1 VIFFFTDQQR
11 WDTVGLHGNPL
22 DLTPNLDRAANSGT
36 HLFNSFTP
44 QPLCG
49 PARSCLQTGLYATAT
64 GCFRNDV
71 PLPQEATT
79 LAHRFRDA
87 DYETAYIGKWHLA
100 DSEPVPEAQR
110 GGYQYWLASNI
121 IEFTSE
127 AYRTVV
133 YDEDN
138 EPVRLPGY
146 RVDALTDAA
155 IRYVDA
161 HRDTPFYLF
170 LSLLEPHHQ
179 NQTDSYPAP
188 DGYAER
194 YAGLWMPPDLA
205 ALGGTA
211 SQHLPGYCGQIKRV
225 DEAFGRLLEA
235 LRSLG
240 LRENTIVVF
249 ASDHGNHFKTRN
261 DEYKR
266 SPHESSIRVPVMLLG
281 PGFWDGGRVEQLV
294 SLVDL
299 PPTLLEATGL
309 PVPDELHGRSVLPL
323 LNGEREWWPGEV
335 FVQISESQVG
345 RAIRTSRWKYCAVAP
360 GTDPKVDPTA
370 GRYVEDGLYDLRA
383 DPYELDNLA
392 GLRSHR
398 DVSQALKQRLISRMV
413 EIGEP
418 QPIVES
424 LKSVP

>member
-1 VIFFFTDQQR
+1 
-11 WDTVGLHGNPL
+11 
-22 DLTPNLDRAANSGT
+22 
-36 HLFNSFTP
+36 
-44 QPLCG
+44 
-49 PARSCLQTGLYATAT
+49 
-64 GCFRNDV
+64 
-71 PLPQEATT
+71 
-79 LAHRFRDA
+79 
-87 DYETAYIGKWHLA
+87 
-100 DSEPVPEAQR
+100 
-110 GGYQYWLASNI
+110 
-121 IEFTSE
+121 
-127 AYRTVV
+127 
-133 YDEDN
+133 
-138 EPVRLPGY
+138 
-146 RVDALTDAA
+146 
-155 IRYVDA
+155 VDA
-161 HRDTPFYLF
+161 HRDSPFYLF

-249 ASDHGNHFKTRN
+249 ASDYGNHFKTRN

-266 SPHESSIRVPVMLLG
+266 SPHESSIRMPVILLG

-294 SLVDL
+294 SLLDL
-299 PPTLLEATGL
+299 PPTLLEAAGL

-345 RAIRTSRWKYCAVAP
+345 RAIRTSRWKSCVVAP
-360 GTDPKVDPTA
+360 RADPKVDPTA
-370 GRYVEDGLYDLRA
+370 
-383 DPYELDNLA
+383 
-392 GLRSHR
+392 
-398 DVSQALKQRLISRMV
+398 
-413 EIGEP
+413 
-418 QPIVES
+418 
-424 LKSVP
+424 

>member
-1 VIFFFTDQQR
+1 
-11 WDTVGLHGNPL
+11 
-22 DLTPNLDRAANSGT
+22 
-36 HLFNSFTP
+36 
-44 QPLCG
+44 
-49 PARSCLQTGLYATAT
+49 
-64 GCFRNDV
+64 
-71 PLPQEATT
+71 
-79 LAHRFRDA
+79 
-87 DYETAYIGKWHLA
+87 
-100 DSEPVPEAQR
+100 
-110 GGYQYWLASNI
+110 
-121 IEFTSE
+121 
-127 AYRTVV
+127 
-133 YDEDN
+133 
-138 EPVRLPGY
+138 
-146 RVDALTDAA
+146 
-155 IRYVDA
+155 
-161 HRDTPFYLF
+161 

-211 SQHLPGYCGQIKRV
+211 SQHLPGYCGQIKRI

-266 SPHESSIRVPVMLLG
+266 SPHESSIRVPVVLLG

-294 SLVDL
+294 SLLDL
-299 PPTLLEATGL
+299 PPTLLEAAGL

-323 LNGEREWWPGEV
+323 LNGKLVEGWPEEV

-345 RAIRTSRWKYCAVAP
+345 RAIRTSRWKYCVVAP
-360 GTDPKVDPTA
+360 EADPKEDPTA
-370 GRYVEDGLYDLRA
+370 ERYVEDGLYDLKA
-383 DPYELDNLA
+383 DPYELYNLA

-398 DVSQALKQRLISRMV
+398 DVAQALKQRLISRMV

-418 QPIVES
+418 KPNIEPS
-424 LKSVP
+424 MSSASPT